1 MFRPSWRGQDA
12 EGAALNR
19 IAKGT
24 QTQTVWVDARVLGE
38 AAANVA
44 VELAGGAA
52 LGDVEGS
59 GIFSDGPEGVDM
71 NSILLTPVSV
81 TADNLGL
88 LIEAGWITEEELCA
102 GVDAGSIAAC
112 P

>member
-1 MFRPSWRGQDA
+1 MSGQDA

-44 VELAGGAA
+44 VALAGGAA
-52 LGDVEGS
+52 LDEIEGS
-59 GIFSDGPEGVDM
+59 AIFSDGPNGVDM
-71 NSILLTPVSV
+71 NSVLLTPVSV
-81 TADNLGL
+81 TQDNLGEL
-88 LIEAGWITEEELCA
+88 VEAGWITEEELCA
-102 GVDAGSIAAC
+102 GVEAGSIAAC